1 MNRRDQWR
9 PVFDAEVK
17 KWSAKSW
24 AEHFNL
30 VFGALKFSFVRPY
43 VVQFSVVNRHAHVHI
58 HIGVVEEGR

>member
-1 MNRRDQWR
+1 M
-9 PVFDAEVK
+9 DAEVK

-30 VFGALKFSFVRPY
+30 VFGALKFSFIRPY